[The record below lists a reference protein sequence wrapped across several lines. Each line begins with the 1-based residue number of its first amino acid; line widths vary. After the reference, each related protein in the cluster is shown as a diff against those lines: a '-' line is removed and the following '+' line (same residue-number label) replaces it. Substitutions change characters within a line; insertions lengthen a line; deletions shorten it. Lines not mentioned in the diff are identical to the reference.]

1 MSGSVAVQEID
12 RSTEGARTRAS
23 VLAFATDAESEA
35 VLRDLLSPDVAETV
49 DIRRGGVVEAART
62 LLKTPSPHV
71 LLVDISGSEQPLT
84 ALEELSQLVEPDVRV
99 LAIGDR
105 QDVSL
110 YRGLTH
116 GLGVLEYLF
125 KPLSKEMVL
134 RHFGPLIARENPGT
148 RLLRGGRVI
157 AVTGVHGGAGAT
169 TIAANLAW
177 FLAEHGRRHTL
188 LLDSDLFGAAAS
200 MLLSVK
206 PSPGL
211 RAALE
216 NPNWVDDLFI
226 DRTAQLVRERLHVL
240 SGEGKVSEP
249 PTVTDGALAALMEL
263 LRRRFKFLVCDAA
276 WPASPIGRDL
286 YDDAHQRVLVTAP
299 TVAGARDLLRY
310 LAVPPPHHL
319 LTPTTAPFVVLNHAG
334 IKGSLSVAQFER
346 AIGRKPD
353 LIIPHLGAVID
364 AANLGEPAAARNSRY
379 RKSVQ
384 ELAFNVASVTEGIRR
399 KSFWSRK

>member
-1 MSGSVAVQEID
+1 MSSAVAAQEID
-12 RSTEGARTRAS
+12 RNAEGARARAT
-23 VLAFATDAESEA
+23 VLGFATDAESEA
-35 VLRDLLSPDVAETV
+35 VLRDALTVGVAESV
-49 DIRRGGVVEAART
+49 DIRRGDVNDAARM
-62 LLKTPSPHV
+62 LHKIPSPHV
-71 LLVDISGSEQPLT
+71 LLVDITGCEQPLT
-84 ALEELSQLVEPDVRV
+84 ALDELSQLVEPDVRV

-125 KPLSKEMVL
+125 KPLTKEMVV
-134 RHFGPLIARENPGT
+134 RHFGPLIAQENAGA

-157 AVTGVHGGAGAT
+157 SVTGVHGGAGAT

-177 FLAEHGRRHTL
+177 YLADQASRHTL

-211 RAALE
+211 RAALDKPE
-216 NPNWVDDLFI
+216 RVDDLFI
-226 DRTAQLVRERLHVL
+226 DRTAQLVGERLHVL

-249 PTVTDGALAALMEL
+249 PNVTPGALAALMEV

-276 WPASPIGRDL
+276 WPASSIGRDL
-286 YDDAHQRVLVTAP
+286 FDVAHHRVLVTQP
-299 TVAGARDLLRY
+299 SVAGARDLLRY

-319 LTPTTAPFVVLNHAG
+319 LTPASPPFVILNQAG
-334 IKGSLSVAQFER
+334 IKGGLNLEQFER

-353 LIIPHLGAVID
+353 LVIPHLSALLE
-364 AANLGEPAAARNSRY
+364 AANLGEPAASRNARF
-379 RKSVQ
+379 RKSMQ
-384 ELAFNVASVTEGIRR
+384 DLAFSAASITQTAKR